1 MSGIRTKREK
11 HVVYALSIH
20 HQDLREERHSI
31 EDRVQEWEGMVSKVS
46 RSGRGI
52 SSGQQNRVRH
62 EGRHFESIDECRDSR
77 HSQV

>member
-31 EDRVQEWEGMVSKVS
+31 EDRVQEWEGREGASPPDSK
-46 RSGRGI
+46 I
-52 SSGQQNRVRH
+52 
-62 EGRHFESIDECRDSR
+62 ESDTKADTLRA
-77 HSQV
+77 